1 MAQHRSL
8 QIDLKYGTSTI
19 YSPSHHFNSIGTR
32 EYSVISFVV
41 QLVGLLDRPVS
52 QSFANSIGGQHA
64 VGCYTSVLNL
74 VKQNNALFRQPQI
87 ILILHS
93 DLNGDSRKLKI
104 HCTCDVMTS
113 KLAASV
119 GEICPFSE

>member
-8 QIDLKYGTSTI
+8 QIDLKYGISTI

-32 EYSVISFVV
+32 EYSVISLVV
-41 QLVGLLDRPVS
+41 QLVGLLDTPC
-52 QSFANSIGGQHA
+52 N
-64 VGCYTSVLNL
+64 TSVLNL

-93 DLNGDSRKLKI
+93 DLNGDSRKS
-104 HCTCDVMTS
+104 S

-119 GEICPFSE
+119 GESCPFSE